1 MYTSDRKLL
10 QLAEILK
17 VENKISSAKE
27 FCAILEI
34 DPGNFVKIKNG
45 ENYPDQ
51 KYHFTPLHIENACKK
66 LNINA
71 AWIFDQSK
79 EIYLKKRSTKPSTLQ
94 SKTKEKPE

>member
-17 VENKISSAKE
+17 SEKKITSDKE
-27 FCAILEI
+27 FCAIIEI
-34 DPGNFVKIKNG
+34 DPGNYAKVKKG

-71 AWIFDQSK
+71 AWIFDQST
-79 EIYLKKRSTKPSTLQ
+79 EIYLKKRSTKRSTSNL
-94 SKTKEKPE
+94 KHID